1 MQPHLS
7 LFTNTGISDYTKL
20 SVFVFTEVVLFNA
33 IHLSFLTSWLQ
44 CYLFT
49 KLSMCFQSAVVGF
62 MLIATFVFNI
72 HICIIIPYIYVL

>member
-7 LFTNTGISDYTKL
+7 LFTYTGISDYTKL
-20 SVFVFTEVVLFNA
+20 SVFVFMEVVLFNA

-44 CYLFT
+44 CYLYT
-49 KLSMCFQSAVVGF
+49 KFSICFQSAIFGF
-62 MLIATFVFNI
+62 MLIATFFFTI